1 MPTKAT
7 YEYKTISIPQGTL
20 PVAIDVLLNA
30 EGTDGW
36 RLVAVSTDTKGGPS
50 QGDQFAYFEKK
61 TTTLFDSSNTVS

>member
-20 PVAIDVLLNA
+20 PAAIDALLNA
-30 EGTDGW
+30 QGADGW
-36 RLVAVSTDTKGGPS
+36 RLVAVSTDTKDGGT

-61 TTTLFDSSNTVS
+61 TTALFDSTKGN